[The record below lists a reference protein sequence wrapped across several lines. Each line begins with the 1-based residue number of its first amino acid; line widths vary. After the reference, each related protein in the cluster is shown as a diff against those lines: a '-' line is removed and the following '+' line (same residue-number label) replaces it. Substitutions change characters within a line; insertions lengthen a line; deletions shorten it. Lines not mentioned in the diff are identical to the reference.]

1 MGDIAYKG
9 WKNLRVS
16 VPGGIRQ
23 AKRILPNYAGLRF
36 IKFRVWTRPNEI
48 LGDFYVYLDHFKILS
63 DTFESFYDGDDLA
76 DPEHVQELW
85 STASN

>member
-23 AKRILPNYAGLRF
+23 SKPILPNFAGLRF
-36 IKFRVWTRPNEI
+36 VKFRLWTRPNGA
-48 LGDFYVYLDHFKILS
+48 LGDFYVYLDQFKVLS

-85 STASN
+85 STVSN